1 MTSPN
6 SDEIF
11 RMMLGFIEYKLL
23 MSVFALEANI
33 EAMLAAF
40 NADLGMA
47 WILALVALR
56 QERVFARTLVE
67 PRRIEL
73 LTSCVQDRCS
83 PS

>member
-1 MTSPN
+1 
-6 SDEIF
+6 
-11 RMMLGFIEYKLL
+11 MMLGFIEYKLL

-40 NADLGMA
+40 DADLGMA

-56 QERVFARTLVE
+56 QERVFARMLVE